1 MRGLTENF
9 PWMLVLLAT
18 PLVGCGL
25 VAASRSRG
33 QLNASA
39 AVAAVASLAVTFVLI
54 DQILAVGP
62 SMAVSGL
69 LYVDALSG
77 LLILVVSLV
86 GFASLLYSIDYLG
99 RSASPH
105 EAPLPRLRR
114 YYLFVLLFLFT
125 MYLVSEANNLG
136 ILWVA
141 LEGTTLVSALMVGY
155 YQTRRALEA
164 SWKYL
169 ILCSAGLAFAL
180 FGTLLLYL
188 ASVRAL
194 GTGGSGL
201 DWTTLV
207 ATGSQL
213 DPGLVRLALVFLFIG
228 YGTKAGF
235 APLHNWLPDAH
246 SEAPTPVSALL
257 SGALLNCAMYA
268 LIRVD
273 AITLQIPG
281 FTLTHWLLLGFGL
294 VSVFVAAFFI
304 LVQRDLKRLLAY
316 HSVEHMGIIT
326 LGLAFGGLLG
336 IFGAL
341 YHVLNHAVT
350 KAALFLA
357 GGNLALAAQT
367 KDLEEIQGTL
377 AAVPVTGTVLLLGGL
392 ALGGVPPFS
401 IFASEF
407 IILSAG
413 FANGDA
419 VAAVLLLV
427 ALAIVFAGLV
437 GHLAHILLGSDSKLR
452 FAPGMRRAVGVS
464 LGVGLLAS
472 LAIGLG
478 LFLPDPLSQLIH
490 EAAQVVNG

>member
-1 MRGLTENF
+1 VSANF
-9 PWMLVLLAT
+9 PWMLVLLVT
-18 PLVGCGL
+18 PLAGCGL
-25 VAASRSRG
+25 VAVSRTRT
-33 QLNASA
+33 QFNACA
-39 AVAAVASLAVTFVLI
+39 AVTAAALLALTLVII
-54 DQILAVGP
+54 DQVLVAGP
-62 SMAVSGL
+62 TSEVSGL
-69 LYVDALSG
+69 LYVDALSA

-99 RSASPH
+99 RSGSPH
-105 EAPLPRLRR
+105 EASLPRLRR
-114 YYLFVLLFLFT
+114 YYLYVLLFLFT
-125 MYLVSEANNLG
+125 MYLVAEANNLG

-141 LEGTTLVSALMVGY
+141 LEGTTLASALMVRY

-180 FGTLLLYL
+180 FGTLLLFL

-194 GTGGSGL
+194 GLGGSGL

-207 ATGSQL
+207 AAGSQL

-228 YGTKAGF
+228 YGTKAGL

-304 LVQRDLKRLLAY
+304 LLQRDLKRLLAY
-316 HSVEHMGIIT
+316 SSVEHMGIIA

-357 GGNLALAAQT
+357 GGNLAVAAQT
-367 KDLEEIQGTL
+367 KDLEKIQGTL
-377 AAVPVTGTVLLLGGL
+377 AAIPVTGTVLLLCGL
-392 ALGGVPPFS
+392 ALAGVPPFS

-413 FANGDA
+413 FAHGDA
-419 VAAVLLLV
+419 VAAILLLV

-437 GHLAHILLGSDSKLR
+437 GHLAHILLGSASELR
-452 FAPGMRRAVGVS
+452 FAPGMRKAVGVT
-464 LGVGLLAS
+464 LGIGLLAS
-472 LAIGLG
+472 LAVGLG
-478 LFLPDPLSQLIH
+478 LFLPDPLSQLLH
-490 EAAQVVNG
+490 RAAEVVAG